1 MLALVPAPAAAASEL
16 ISAVS
21 VGTTPFSPNGDG
33 IRDQTRLKLTLTE
46 NATVSVSVRDFDGI
60 TVRRLVSE
68 ATFAAGDHRVAWN
81 GRNDAGR
88 LVPDGP
94 YRFELTATGS
104 AGTETARP
112 LTAKATRVPYAAA
125 PGAITI
131 AIDAGHGGRYSG
143 AYYGGVEEGVLNL
156 DIAMRLRDMLRA
168 AGVAVVMTREAN
180 VLVNDPPW
188 DRNGDGVVNR
198 YDNLAAKND
207 VANLARA
214 DLFVAIHNN
223 ATGCHCR
230 HGTVTFYDSDRP
242 WAPANLRWAT
252 LAGSELVEELS
263 QYGTAAWPMGTGA
276 VRVGDYYGLR
286 GYQAGFEPRPTLMPA
301 MLGES
306 LYMDQPA
313 ELELLKRPDVRTSIA
328 VGYFNAIARYLSK
341 RPYGLRYEALAA
353 PEAVTAG
360 EAMDVKLRLT
370 NRGNATSAGWRLEL
384 RYVPAVPLYDGSPEP
399 GTILAAAPVPD
410 GLAPGEATTVDLSGV
425 PPPPPGEWLLKAGV
439 VLPDGT
445 PLSDRGVAVLQL
457 PLVVQ

>member
-33 IRDQTRLKLTLTE
+33 IRDQTRLKLTLSG

-60 TVRRLVSE
+60 TVRRLVSGS
-68 ATFAAGDHRVAWN
+68 TFAAGDHRVAWN

-104 AGTETARP
+104 AGTESARP
-112 LTAKATRVPYAAA
+112 LTAKSSRVPFPAD

-131 AIDAGHGGRYSG
+131 AIDAGHGGVDPG
-143 AYYGGVEEGVLNL
+143 AVYGGVQEEDLNL
-156 DIAMRLRDMLRA
+156 DIALRLRDMLRA
-168 AGVAVVMTREAN
+168 ARVSVVITRETDTM
-180 VLVNDPPW
+180 VNDPPW
-188 DRNGDGVVNR
+188 DRNADGTINR

-223 ATGCHCR
+223 ASNCHCNS
-230 HGTVTFYDSDRP
+230 GTEVYHEPRRT
-242 WAPANLRWAT
+242 WAAENLRWAT
-252 LAGSELVEELS
+252 LADRELVSELS
-263 QYGTAAWPMGTGA
+263 RYSTSAWPLRDGG
-276 VRVGDYYGLR
+276 VREKEFYGLR
-286 GYQAGFEPRPTLMPA
+286 PYTADFVPRPTLMPA
-301 MLGES
+301 ILGES
-306 LYMDQPA
+306 LYMDRPA
-313 ELELLKRPDVRTSIA
+313 EVDLLKRPEVRNSIA

-341 RPYGLRYEALAA
+341 RPYGMRYEALAV
-353 PEAVTAG
+353 PETVTAG
-360 EAMDVKLRLT
+360 EAMDVQVGLT

-399 GTILAAAPVPD
+399 GTILAAALVPD
-410 GLAPGEATTVDLSGV
+410 GLVPGEATIVELSGV

-445 PLSDRGVAVLQL
+445 PLSDRGVVVLQL